1 MSIPQISVRSL
12 ITNDEFLNDVI
23 AGLRSSPRTLP
34 CKYFYDE
41 TGSRLFDEICKLD
54 EYYLTRTELAIMRDH
69 AAEIA
74 ERVGSEATI
83 IEPGSGAGI
92 KVQLLIDA
100 LDKPRAFIPF
110 DISEE
115 MLSHSAGVIAKK
127 YPELPVAPV
136 HGDFTDTRFVSNL
149 VKHNHSIRSGNTL
162 LFFPGSTIGNFNVDN
177 AVQLLDN
184 FRRLI
189 GNNGKILIGADLVKN
204 EQTLINAY
212 DDAAGLTA
220 EFNKNILYRINHELN
235 GNFDID
241 NGFAHQAVFNRE
253 KSRIEMHLVSLRDQR
268 VVIDGDHYEFRK
280 GETIHTENSHK
291 YSMKSFSKL
300 AANAGLQV
308 TGTWT
313 DKEMKFAQFMLEQ

>member
-115 MLSHSAGVIAKK
+115 MLSH
-127 YPELPVAPV
+127 
-136 HGDFTDTRFVSNL
+136 
-149 VKHNHSIRSGNTL
+149 
-162 LFFPGSTIGNFNVDN
+162 
-177 AVQLLDN
+177 
-184 FRRLI
+184 
-189 GNNGKILIGADLVKN
+189 
-204 EQTLINAY
+204 
-212 DDAAGLTA
+212 
-220 EFNKNILYRINHELN
+220 
-235 GNFDID
+235 
-241 NGFAHQAVFNRE
+241 
-253 KSRIEMHLVSLRDQR
+253 
-268 VVIDGDHYEFRK
+268 
-280 GETIHTENSHK
+280 
-291 YSMKSFSKL
+291 
-300 AANAGLQV
+300 
-308 TGTWT
+308 
-313 DKEMKFAQFMLEQ
+313 